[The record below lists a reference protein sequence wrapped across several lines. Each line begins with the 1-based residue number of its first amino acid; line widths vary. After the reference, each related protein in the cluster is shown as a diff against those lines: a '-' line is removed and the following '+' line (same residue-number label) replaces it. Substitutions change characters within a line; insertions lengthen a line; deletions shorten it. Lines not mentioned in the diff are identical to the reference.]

1 MIYLHEPS
9 LKLAEKKNIDKC
21 IKNNQ
26 ISSIG
31 SFIKKF
37 ENEISRYTNTKF
49 TISCS
54 SGTAALHVALKVLG
68 VNKKCEVIVP
78 TITFIATVNAI
89 RYNLADPVF
98 VDNDD
103 FFNIDENKTLEFLK
117 KKTFQKKGMCINRKS
132 GKQIKAIIITHMY
145 GNAAKFEKL
154 YKTLKKK
161 NIKIVEDA
169 AESFGTKYKSG
180 YFKDRHTGST
190 GDIGC
195 FSFNGNK
202 IITTGNGGALITN
215 NKNFAKKLRYYVNQS
230 KENSIE
236 YIHNEVGFNY
246 RMTNL
251 SAALGY
257 GQILRMN
264 KVLKKKEIIFKTY
277 SNLFKIKSKL
287 HLSSVP
293 KYGRNNY
300 WLNICKFKNFENKN
314 LNKVKNIIKKFRK
327 KNIEIRPIWKP
338 CHLQK
343 QFKNSEFFK
352 IKNALKLYY
361 NSFCLPS
368 GQNLSKKSIKEIV
381 ECLHKFEK

>member
-9 LKLAEKKNIDKC
+9 LKLIEKKNINRC

-37 ENEISRYTNTKF
+37 ENQISRYTNTKF

-154 YKTLKKK
+154 Y
-161 NIKIVEDA
+161 N
-169 AESFGTKYKSG
+169 
-180 YFKDRHTGST
+180 
-190 GDIGC
+190 
-195 FSFNGNK
+195 
-202 IITTGNGGALITN
+202 
-215 NKNFAKKLRYYVNQS
+215 
-230 KENSIE
+230 
-236 YIHNEVGFNY
+236 
-246 RMTNL
+246 
-251 SAALGY
+251 
-257 GQILRMN
+257 
-264 KVLKKKEIIFKTY
+264 
-277 SNLFKIKSKL
+277 
-287 HLSSVP
+287 
-293 KYGRNNY
+293 
-300 WLNICKFKNFENKN
+300 
-314 LNKVKNIIKKFRK
+314 
-327 KNIEIRPIWKP
+327 
-338 CHLQK
+338 
-343 QFKNSEFFK
+343 
-352 IKNALKLYY
+352 
-361 NSFCLPS
+361 
-368 GQNLSKKSIKEIV
+368 
-381 ECLHKFEK
+381 